1 MVAWS
6 MDKLLRSKFKS
17 PAIRNDPYIITPPSS
32 NNVAATSDDTT
43 TIMDNGDYTTT
54 VDNGDGMAT
63 TNNEDGTTTTTVNGD
78 GTTTT
83 TDDGEPGD
91 VGGTTTTTND
101 GEPGDVGG
109 TTTTTDDGEPSD
121 VGGTTTTTDDGEAGD
136 VGVTTT
142 TTDDGEPGDVGVTTT
157 TTGDLF
163 KEGTLSF
170 LLDLD
175 PLEDDTEPLFSSEEE
190 SLSLMEPMND
200 ESPQALFDIAVVAR
214 QLSKR
219 IGLISLSLLYQNTRH
234 HNRSTHLGIPFGTTK
249 HAMHLMPLLLFPAPP
264 ASFTD
269 QC

>member
-1 MVAWS
+1 MISSAS
-6 MDKLLRSKFKS
+6 FYLLL
-17 PAIRNDPYIITPPSS
+17 PAPRGGKETPPKHG
-32 NNVAATSDDTT
+32 TTTT
-43 TIMDNGDYTTT
+43 TING
-54 VDNGDGMAT
+54 
-63 TNNEDGTTTTTVNGD
+63 DGTTTTTDNGEPGD
-78 GTTTT
+78 VGVTTT

-91 VGGTTTTTND
+91 DGG
-101 GEPGDVGG
+101 
-109 TTTTTDDGEPSD
+109 TTTTDDGEPSD
-121 VGGTTTTTDDGEAGD
+121 VGG
-136 VGVTTT
+136 
-142 TTDDGEPGDVGVTTT
+142 TTT